1 MAHKLTINGSDN
13 RPDSD
18 YDPEQLKAGIKV
30 EHEHTDD
37 DKIAKIIAKDHL
49 DEFPTYYIELA
60 KMEDALKQEK
70 QEDPTPEDMEEI
82 VDKEQHDLPDDTRIL
97 TVKYRSYGKKMKDDQ
112 LVKIIAGLGFLGNG
126 GHSFNVDL
134 DQEGDRSIGC
144 YWDGDGPDHIF
155 EIELDGETLED
166 FGSLFKDK

>member
-49 DEFPTYYIELA
+49 DEFPDYYIELA
-60 KMEDALKQEK
+60 KMEEKLKGEM
-70 QEDPTPEDMEEI
+70 EDPS
-82 VDKEQHDLPDDTRIL
+82 PDDMAKLI
-97 TVKYRSYGKKMKDDQ
+97 D
-112 LVKIIAGLGFLGNG
+112 
-126 GHSFNVDL
+126 
-134 DQEGDRSIGC
+134 
-144 YWDGDGPDHIF
+144 
-155 EIELDGETLED
+155 
-166 FGSLFKDK
+166 